1 MSDAGGSPR
10 REASRAWTFTAWTFG
25 IGWGAAAVLRL
36 SAGPM
41 GGPLGP
47 EAAPSA
53 DWAATTLSVLFFLLP
68 VIVTVVMA
76 RRWGVRMKTWGLQ
89 MAPLSTLLVAP
100 LVGLALAVL
109 ATALPIIIGIGEFEP
124 SGMGEVQRL
133 AEARS
138 IEALELQLELA
149 DSQRPLGR
157 EVVSGLVSGLLL
169 GLLFAAII
177 ELPWRGLALTELSG
191 RGFAYA
197 ALIPAVLAGL
207 WWLPYQLLVGMVGY
221 HGAGPAVVGIASYA
235 LLGVPL
241 AWARLKTGSILPA
254 GILAVTVSTLSE
266 LPRLATAGGTHLQL
280 ELCGL
285 GAVALLA
292 GAALLWPPKE
302 SATRSRSE

>member
-1 MSDAGGSPR
+1 MSDAGGSPT
-10 REASRAWTFTAWTFG
+10 REAARAWTFAAWTFG
-25 IGWGAAAVLRL
+25 IGWAAAAVLRL
-36 SAGPM
+36 IAGPM
-41 GGPLGP
+41 GGPLDP
-47 EAAPSA
+47 DAATPA

-68 VIVTVVMA
+68 FIVTVVMA
-76 RRWGVRMKTWGLQ
+76 RRWGVRMKSWGLQ
-89 MAPLSTLLVAP
+89 MAPLSTLLIAP
-100 LVGLALAVL
+100 LVGLALALL
-109 ATALPIIIGIGEFEP
+109 ATALPIAIGISEFEP

-133 AEARS
+133 AQAQN

-149 DSQRPLGR
+149 DVERPLGR

-191 RGFAYA
+191 RGFAHA
-197 ALIPAVLAGL
+197 ALVPAVLAGL
-207 WWLPYQLLVGMVGY
+207 WWLPYQLLVGMIGY
-221 HGAGPAVVGIASYA
+221 HGGGAAVVGIASYA

-254 GILAVTVSTLSE
+254 GILAVTVSALSE

-285 GAVALLA
+285 AAVGLLAAGALLR
-292 GAALLWPPKE
+292 PPKE
-302 SATRSRSE
+302 SVRRSRSE